1 MDGTS
6 RISLDNPVLISRLKG
21 TYSPNTYKKRTP
33 VSERRTVHDV
43 LPATINITKKV
54 NGSSWETNSKQQK
67 IKLKIID
74 PNKILYKP
82 EVKNETAIEP
92 MVEVSPIVH
101 LGDPV
106 NKNQNLKKRRRIL
119 RLDNLFVVLA
129 VILFMGGLFIAY
141 DGIKSDHISQVQA
154 QKLTKEANTAF
165 NPNKDTNAVST
176 VKPTASAVSSYTV
189 PANNPKIIKIPK
201 LGVDSR
207 ILNVG
212 TDKTGALKTP
222 NNVFDTAWYNQ
233 SALPGQPGAVLID
246 GHISSWTSKG
256 VFYGLNKL
264 VPGDTITIT
273 TGNDTVYSYQ
283 VVQTKTYSAND
294 VDMTAA
300 ISPVVSGTPGL
311 NLISCY
317 GQVEPG
323 TSEFNQRIIVFT
335 KQISS

>member
-6 RISLDNPVLISRLKG
+6 RISLDDPVLLSRLKG

-33 VSERRTVHDV
+33 LSERRPVHDV
-43 LPATINITKKV
+43 LPTTINITKKV
-54 NGSSWETNSKQQK
+54 NSSSWETNSKQQK
-67 IKLKIID
+67 IKLKIVD
-74 PNKILYKP
+74 PNKILNKP
-82 EVKNETAIEP
+82 EVKNKPLVVPKVET
-92 MVEVSPIVH
+92 SPAKH
-101 LGDPV
+101 LTDQV
-106 NKNQNLKKRRRIL
+106 NKNNNFKKGRRIF
-119 RLDNLFVVLA
+119 RLDTLFMALA
-129 VILFMGGLFIAY
+129 AILFSSGLFIAY
-141 DGIKSDHISQVQA
+141 NGLKADSTSQVQA
-154 QKLTKEANTAF
+154 QKLTKEASTAF
-165 NPNKDTNAVST
+165 NTNKDTNAVST

-189 PANNPKIIKIPK
+189 PATNPKIIKIPK

-246 GHISSWTSKG
+246 GNISSLTSKE

-273 TGNDTVYSYQ
+273 TGNDTVYTYQ
-283 VVQTKTYSAND
+283 VVQTKTYPAND

-311 NLISCY
+311 NLISFY
-317 GQVEPG
+317 GQVESG